1 MGPRAFLAKIVR
13 PNVAELNSEF
23 GDLRRAF
30 NAIAAVDALAAHIFL
45 WCRAHAPHE
54 VAGIKNDAGYRD
66 KLAKENA
73 DFRLLRDAAKANK
86 HIELTQ
92 GHPQVKGAS
101 QIKADERGWGSAVW
115 GETRWG
121 SPIQV
126 YVSADP
132 GPTRTADNLVNGAL
146 SFLEQEMDRFGIP

>member
-1 MGPRAFLAKIVR
+1 MGPRVFLAEIVR

-45 WCRAHAPHE
+45 WCRVHAPQE
-54 VAGIKNDAGYRD
+54 VAGIKIDAGYRD
-66 KLAKENA
+66 KLARENA

-86 HIELTQ
+86 HVELTQ
-92 GHPQVKGAS
+92 GHPQVEHAS
-101 QIKADERGWGSAVW
+101 QIKAEGRGWRSAVG

-121 SPIQV
+121 SPVQV
-126 YVSADP
+126 YVSANP
-132 GPTRTADNLVNGAL
+132 GPTRAADNLVNGAL
-146 SFLEQEMDRFGIP
+146 SFLESEMDRLGIP